1 LRRFRL
7 TGRCEQI
14 SDHVERGLRA
24 RISPSGEVSFIL
36 HVRSGVG
43 KFVLVTLG
51 RYPDLSLK
59 EAREQAARQR
69 LALKQGAD
77 PNAEK
82 RARRA
87 LTAASVAGAT
97 AGSEASVDPDAAP

>member
-1 LRRFRL
+1 MAAPQLSDLLLRRFQP
-7 TGRCEQI
+7 TGKREQI

-24 RISPSGEVSFIL
+24 RISPTGEVSFIL
-36 HVRSGVG
+36 HARNATG
-43 KFVLVTLG
+43 KLVLVTLG

-59 EAREQAARQR
+59 DAREQAARQR

-82 RARRA
+82 RAHRA
-87 LTAASVAGAT
+87 RATGQLMRGA
-97 AGSEASVDPDAAP
+97 